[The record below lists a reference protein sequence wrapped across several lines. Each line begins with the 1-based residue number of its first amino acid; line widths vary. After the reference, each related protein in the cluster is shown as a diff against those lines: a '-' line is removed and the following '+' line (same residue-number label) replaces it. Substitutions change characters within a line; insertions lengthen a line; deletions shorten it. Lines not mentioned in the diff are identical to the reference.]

1 MFTEGAKS
9 TFYETINLREH
20 RMARK
25 IKGVFIGTGVLFG
38 LIILL
43 LAGVIF
49 CLNTD
54 YAQGLIQ
61 AKVNDVIPG
70 AISWEKCRFS
80 LLTGNFEFRNVVL
93 KGPSDD
99 ELAGLERLFV
109 DLAWTALLKGDLAA
123 SSLILEKPWVTIRVD
138 RDGQINLME
147 AFVSSKREG
156 QRGDEP
162 GGAQIPFNIV
172 LKSVKL
178 VNGSVHYET
187 LASHLSVAAEEISIT
202 GDGNLLKQSA
212 NLTLHI
218 GKAALE
224 NPRIRAELDQSK
236 LEAALER
243 GRVELTAFQVNTASS
258 KLSLSGNVRN
268 VFRGPLLNLT
278 SDIAVSLPELRKS
291 LHLEP
296 TLTGQMVAHVAARGA
311 LDNPEVSLHL
321 DYGGGIIAERQI
333 DRIRL
338 DGELKDRLLTVNSLQ
353 ADVASGHCNLQGE
366 ADLRNAFVN
375 GFLAPRR
382 DLESIS
388 YQFSLKEKDIKLEG
402 LLSGTNNLTGIV
414 HSDLSVHGKGISPR
428 TLSARL
434 ALEMFAERLTT
445 GQVGTPVDGHLKT
458 QASLDQGV
466 VTLGQ
471 LVAKVGDIDLHTN
484 GHFDLGS
491 EKVTAAL
498 TLSAPRLGTTL
509 SSLGVQD
516 VHGEFGLTANI
527 SGVIKQPVFD
537 FQLQGDQLRF
547 QDITIGD
554 VRLNA
559 SLNASGAMQI
569 SQLNLVNQ
577 GSTMQGG
584 GSIQIFNSPS
594 GVEPTQ
600 PLNLSVALRQVEM
613 KDFLT
618 RELVSGTIDGDLNLN
633 GSIKALE
640 GALSLRGKDLATEAA
655 RLGDL
660 NAALRFS
667 EGTVYLDKAELH
679 NQNSFLRILGTAQ
692 ILEPKTG
699 QLLKDPKFQANV
711 QGDTLFIQDFVG
723 KLRGKLALTAHL
735 EGSMTNPTGTLD
747 LDGSALDL
755 GMQKLERLKLRSK
768 LEGDRIYVEPLQITV
783 APGELIE
790 GTGWFSLKKAY
801 EFTVSSQG
809 IALEHIDKVRE
820 QKIADGRLLFDI
832 SGSGTFEDPKLR
844 GEIALNQLEI
854 NGKALDDVQIRL
866 DLHDQLA
873 RISGNLNF
881 DLNGTFHLEKRD
893 FWVSILFDDTE
904 LAPYFK
910 ILDQGALSG
919 TLSGRIEA
927 RGNAGGLDRSE
938 ASVDLSKLDLFFK
951 EKEIAHTQD
960 FKVSWKDE
968 EISIPGLHL
977 RLLKEGRMDI
987 KGHGARNGTL
997 AFEAEG
1003 NVPLTLVSL
1012 FVEDL
1017 PDITGDLSLSAS
1029 MRGTRFHPDIR
1040 AEIGLQNLAFTVPQL
1055 SQKVHDLNGRI
1066 QMTPQAIMIDGIEG
1080 QLDTGRF
1087 DLAGKIDLDHFQPD
1101 KVDVRFN
1108 GSALPFRIPDTLDL
1122 LFNTT
1127 LQVRGT
1133 EAQSMIQGEAV
1144 ILEGTYYKDVNLSLL
1159 QRIGEKRREEA
1170 IAPSEIT
1177 QPFLKNTGLDIA
1189 VKSRSPIV
1197 VDNNLAHLDVNPDI
1211 RISGGLNNPI
1221 LGGRANVESG
1231 TVSYLRRTFV
1241 VKKGVVDFLNPY
1253 RTEPT
1258 LDIEGEVEVRNWTI
1272 LLAISGTP
1280 EELAFKLTS
1289 NPSEEEG
1296 DILSLLVAG
1305 RTTHELIA
1313 GEGGTPRST
1322 SQMVAGL
1329 LSSTFGEDVKKTTGL
1344 DILEVDSQGEAGGAA
1359 SDRVKV
1365 TIGKELSKRTI
1376 IKYATESKDGVLTQ
1390 RAIAEY
1396 KFLENIL
1403 LSGFQDNTGIF
1414 GGALKFKLEFR

>member
-1 MFTEGAKS
+1 
-9 TFYETINLREH
+9 
-20 RMARK
+20 MARK
-25 IKGVFIGTGVLFG
+25 MKTVFIGAGVLIG
-38 LIILL
+38 LMILL
-43 LAGVIF
+43 LAGAVF
-49 CLNTD
+49 CLNTN
-54 YAQGLIQ
+54 YVQGLIQ
-61 AKVNDVIPG
+61 AKVNHVIPG
-70 AISWEKCRFS
+70 AISWEKSRLS
-80 LLTGNFEFRNVVL
+80 LLAGEFELTNVVL

-99 ELAGLERLFV
+99 ELAGLDRLFV
-109 DLAWTALLKGDLAA
+109 DLAWTTLFKGDLTVA
-123 SSLILEKPWVTIRVD
+123 SLILEEPWATIRVD

-147 AFVSSKREG
+147 ALISSKREEKKLD
-156 QRGDEP
+156 QERREP
-162 GGAQIPFNIV
+162 IPFNLV
-172 LKSVKL
+172 LKSLKL
-178 VNGSVHYET
+178 LNGSVHYEA
-187 LASHLSVAAEEISIT
+187 LENSFKAAVEDIDIT
-202 GDGNLLKQSA
+202 ADGNLLKQAA
-212 NLTLHI
+212 NLTLHM

-224 NPRIRAELDQSK
+224 SPKIQAELDQSK
-236 LEAALER
+236 LEAALEG
-243 GRVELTAFQVNTASS
+243 GRLDLGAVQVNTASS
-258 KLSLSGNVRN
+258 KLFLSGNIGD
-268 VFRGPLLNLT
+268 VFRKPLLNLT
-278 SDIAVSLPELRKS
+278 SDLAVSLPELRKS
-291 LHLEP
+291 LLLEP

-311 LDNPEVSLHL
+311 LDNPEVSFHL
-321 DYGGGIIAERQI
+321 DYGGGIIAEKQI

-338 DGELKDRLLTVNSLQ
+338 DGALKDRLLAVNNLE
-353 ADVASGHCNLQGE
+353 ADVASGHCNVQGE
-366 ADLRNAFVN
+366 ADLRNAFIN
-375 GFLAPRR
+375 GFLAPPG

-388 YQFSLKEKDIKLEG
+388 YKLLLKQKDIRLEG
-402 LLSGTNNLTGIV
+402 LLSGTSNVTGIL
-414 HSDLSVHGKGISPR
+414 HSDLSVHGKGISPE

-434 ALEMFAERLTT
+434 ALEMFAEQLTT
-445 GQVGTPVDGHLKT
+445 GQVSTPIDGHVKT

-466 VTLGQ
+466 VTLKQ
-471 LVAKVGDIDLHTN
+471 LVAKVGDIDLQTR
-484 GHFDLGS
+484 GWVDLGS
-491 EKVTAAL
+491 EKVTAEL
-498 TLSAPRLGTTL
+498 TLAAARLGSTL

-516 VHGEFGLTANI
+516 VHGEFALTAHI

-554 VRLNA
+554 VRLSA
-559 SLNASGAMQI
+559 SLDPSGTLRI
-569 SQLNLVNQ
+569 SQLDLANQ

-584 GSIQIFNSPS
+584 GSIQIFDSAS
-594 GVEPTQ
+594 GVDPRR

-613 KDFLT
+613 KDFLKK
-618 RELVSGTIDGDLNLN
+618 ELVSGTIDGDLNLN

-660 NAALRFS
+660 NLGLRFS
-667 EGTVYLDKAELH
+667 EGTVYLDEAELH
-679 NQNSFLRILGTAQ
+679 NQNSILRISGTAQ

-699 QLLKDPKFQANV
+699 KLVKDPKFQANV
-711 QGDTLFIQDFVG
+711 EGDTLFIEDFIA
-723 KLRGKLALTAHL
+723 KLRGKLALAAHL
-735 EGSMTNPTGTLD
+735 EGSMTNPKGTLN
-747 LDGSALDL
+747 LDGSSLDL
-755 GMQKLERLKLRSK
+755 GLQKLEKLRLRSK
-768 LEGDRIYVEPLQITV
+768 LDGEKIWIEPVQITM
-783 APGELIE
+783 APGEQIE

-801 EFTVSSQG
+801 EFAVSSQG
-809 IALEHIDKVRE
+809 IALEHIDKIRE

-832 SGSGTFEDPKLR
+832 SGSGTFEDPQLR

-881 DLNGTFHLEKRD
+881 DLNGTFHLAEKD
-893 FWVSILFDDTE
+893 FSISVLFDETE

-910 ILDQGALSG
+910 ILDQGDLSG

-927 RGNAGGLDRSE
+927 RGNARGLDRSE
-938 ASVDLSKLDLFFK
+938 ASIDFSKLDLFFK
-951 EKEIAHTQD
+951 EKEVAHTQD
-960 FKVSWKDE
+960 FRVSWKDE
-968 EISIPGLHL
+968 EISIPGLRL

-987 KGHGARNGTL
+987 KGHGKRNGAL
-997 AFEAEG
+997 DFQAEG
-1003 NVPLTLVSL
+1003 NVPLTLASL

-1017 PDITGDLSLSAS
+1017 PDITGDLSLSAR
-1029 MRGTRFHPDIR
+1029 MTGTRFHPDIR
-1040 AEIGLQNLAFTVPQL
+1040 AEMGFQDVGFTVPQL

-1108 GSALPFRIPDTLDL
+1108 GNALPFRIPDTLDL
-1122 LFNTT
+1122 LLNTT

-1144 ILEGTYYKDVNLSLL
+1144 IVEGTYYKDVNLSLV

-1177 QPFLKNTGLDIA
+1177 QSFLKNMGLDIA
-1189 VKSRSPIV
+1189 VKARNAIV

-1211 RISGGLNNPI
+1211 RISGRLNNPI

-1258 LDIEGEVEVRNWTI
+1258 LDIESEVEVRNWAI

-1280 EELAFKLTS
+1280 DELAFKLTS

-1305 RTTHELIA
+1305 KTTRELIA

-1329 LSSTFGEDVKKTTGL
+1329 ISSTFGEDVKKTTGL
-1344 DILEVDSQGEAGGAA
+1344 DILEVDTQGEAGGEA

-1376 IKYATESKDGVLTQ
+1376 IKYAAESKGGELTQ

-1396 KFLENIL
+1396 KFFENIL
-1403 LSGFQDNTGIF
+1403 LSGFQGDTGTF

>member
-1 MFTEGAKS
+1 VEAADIVRG
-9 TFYETINLREH
+9 H
-20 RMARK
+20 GMARK
-25 IKGVFIGTGVLFG
+25 MKTVFIGAGVLIG
-38 LIILL
+38 LMILL
-43 LAGVIF
+43 LTAAVF

-61 AKVNDVIPG
+61 AKVNAVIPG
-70 AISWEKCRFS
+70 TISWEKSHFS
-80 LLTGNFEFRNVVL
+80 LLRGEFELKNVVL
-93 KGPSDD
+93 KGASDD
-99 ELAGLERLFV
+99 ELAGLDRLFV
-109 DLAWTALLKGDLAA
+109 DLAWTTLLKGDLTVA
-123 SSLILEKPWVTIRVD
+123 SLILEKPWATIRVAP
-138 RDGQINLME
+138 DGQINLME
-147 AFVSSKREG
+147 ALIASKREEK
-156 QRGDEP
+156 EP
-162 GGAQIPFNIV
+162 HQEKREPVPFNLI
-172 LKSVKL
+172 LKSLKL
-178 VNGSVHYET
+178 LNGSVHYEA
-187 LASHLSVAAEEISIT
+187 LANNFKAAVQDIDIT
-202 GDGNLLKQSA
+202 AHGNLLKRAA
-212 NLTLHI
+212 NLTLHT
-218 GKAALE
+218 GKATLE
-224 NPRIRAELDQSK
+224 SSKIQAELDHSK
-236 LEAALER
+236 AEAALEG
-243 GRVELTAFQVNTASS
+243 GRLDLGAIQINTAASN
-258 KLSLSGNVRN
+258 LSLSGNIGD
-268 VFRGPLLNLT
+268 VFRKPLLNLT
-278 SDIAVSLPELRKS
+278 SDIAVSLPELRKN
-291 LHLEP
+291 LHWEP

-311 LDNPEVSLHL
+311 PDNPDMSFHL

-375 GFLAPRR
+375 GFLAPPR

-388 YQFSLKEKDIKLEG
+388 YKLLLKQKDIRLEG
-402 LLSGTNNLTGIV
+402 LLSGTNNVKGIL

-434 ALEMFAERLTT
+434 ALEMSAERLTT
-445 GQVGTPVDGHLKT
+445 GQVSTPVDGHLKT

-466 VTLGQ
+466 VTLKQ

-491 EKVTAAL
+491 EKVAAEL
-498 TLSAPRLGTTL
+498 TLAAPRLGSTL

-516 VHGEFGLTANI
+516 VHGEFALTANI
-527 SGVIKQPVFD
+527 SGIIKQPVFD

-547 QDITIGD
+547 QDITIGQ
-554 VRLNA
+554 VRLSA
-559 SLNASGAMQI
+559 SLDPSGTLRI
-569 SQLNLVNQ
+569 SQLNLANQ
-577 GSTMQGG
+577 GSTVQGG
-584 GSIQIFNSPS
+584 GSIQIFNSAS
-594 GVEPTQ
+594 RVEPTR
-600 PLNLSVALRQVEM
+600 PLKLSVALRQVEM
-613 KDFLT
+613 KDFF
-618 RELVSGTIDGDLNLN
+618 REDLVSGTIDGDLNLN

-667 EGTVYLDKAELH
+667 EGTVYLDEAKLH
-679 NQNSFLRILGTAQ
+679 NRNSILRISGTAQ
-692 ILEPKTG
+692 ILEPKTVK
-699 QLLKDPKFQANV
+699 LLKDPKFQANV
-711 QGDTLFIQDFVG
+711 QGDTLFIEDFIA
-723 KLRGKLALTAHL
+723 KLRGKLALAAHL

-747 LDGSALDL
+747 LDASGLDL
-755 GMQKLERLKLRSK
+755 GPQKLEKLRLRSK
-768 LEGDRIYVEPLQITV
+768 LEGQKIWIDPVQITV

-832 SGSGTFEDPKLR
+832 SGSGTFEDPQLR

-854 NGKALDDVQIRL
+854 NGKALDDIQIRL

-881 DLNGTFHLEKRD
+881 DFNGTFHLEKRD

-910 ILDQGALSG
+910 VLDQGDLSG
-919 TLSGRIEA
+919 MLSGRIEA
-927 RGNAGGLDRSE
+927 RGNARVLDRSE
-938 ASVDLSKLDLFFK
+938 ASVDLSKMDLFFK

-987 KGHGARNGTL
+987 KGHGAPNGAL

-1003 NVPLTLVSL
+1003 NVPLTLASL

-1040 AEIGLQNLAFTVPQL
+1040 AEIGLQNLGFTVPQL

-1144 ILEGTYYKDVNLSLL
+1144 ILEGTYYKDVNLSLVK
-1159 QRIGEKRREEA
+1159 RIGEKRREEA
-1170 IAPSEIT
+1170 VAPSEIT
-1177 QPFLKNTGLDIA
+1177 QPFLKNMGLDIT
-1189 VKSRSPIV
+1189 VKARNAIV

-1211 RISGGLNNPI
+1211 RISGTLNNPI

-1280 EELAFKLTS
+1280 DELTFKLTS

-1329 LSSTFGEDVKKTTGL
+1329 ISSTFGEDVKNTTGL
-1344 DILEVDSQGEAGGAA
+1344 DILEVDTQGEVGGEG

-1396 KFLENIL
+1396 KFFENIL

>member
-1 MFTEGAKS
+1 
-9 TFYETINLREH
+9 
-20 RMARK
+20 MARK
-25 IKGVFIGTGVLFG
+25 MKTVFIGAGVLIG
-38 LIILL
+38 LMILL
-43 LAGVIF
+43 LIGAVF

-70 AISWEKCRFS
+70 AISWEKSRLS
-80 LLTGNFEFRNVVL
+80 LLTGEFELRNVVL

-99 ELAGLERLFV
+99 ELAGLDRFFV
-109 DLAWTALLKGDLAA
+109 DLAWTTLLKGDLTIA
-123 SSLILEKPWVTIRVD
+123 SLILEKPWATIRVD
-138 RDGQINLME
+138 RDGQINFME
-147 AFVSSKREG
+147 ALIASKREEKRLD
-156 QRGDEP
+156 QEKREP
-162 GGAQIPFNIV
+162 IPLNLV
-172 LKSVKL
+172 LKSL
-178 VNGSVHYET
+178 RLLNGSVHYE
-187 LASHLSVAAEEISIT
+187 APENNFKAVVQDIDIT
-202 GDGNLLKQSA
+202 AHGNLLKQA
-212 NLTLHI
+212 GNLTLHT

-224 NPRIRAELDQSK
+224 SPKIRAELDHSK
-236 LEAALER
+236 LEAALDG
-243 GRVELTAFQVNTASS
+243 GRLDLGAVQINTPASN
-258 KLSLSGNVRN
+258 LSLSGNIGD
-268 VFRGPLLNLT
+268 VFRKPLLNLT

-296 TLTGQMVAHVAARGA
+296 TLTGQVAAHIAARGA
-311 LDNPEVSLHL
+311 PDNPDVSFHL
-321 DYGGGIIAERQI
+321 DYGGGIIAEKQV
-333 DRIRL
+333 DRVRL
-338 DGELKDRLLTVNSLQ
+338 DGELKDRLLTVNNLQ

-375 GFLAPRR
+375 GFLASPR

-388 YQFSLKEKDIKLEG
+388 YKVILKQKDIRLEG
-402 LLSGTNNLTGIV
+402 LLSGTNNVKGIL

-434 ALEMFAERLTT
+434 ALEIFAERLTT
-445 GQVGTPVDGHLKT
+445 GQVSTPVDGRLKT

-466 VTLGQ
+466 VTLKQ
-471 LVAKVGDIDLHTN
+471 LVAKVGDIDLQTK
-484 GHFDLGS
+484 GDFDLGS
-491 EKVTAAL
+491 EKVTAEL
-498 TLSAPRLGTTL
+498 TLAAPRLGSTF

-537 FQLQGDQLRF
+537 FQLQGDRLRF

-554 VRLNA
+554 VRLSA
-559 SLNASGAMQI
+559 SLDPSGILRIA
-569 SQLNLVNQ
+569 QLNVSNQ

-584 GSIQIFNSPS
+584 GSIQIFNSAS
-594 GVEPTQ
+594 RVQPTR

-613 KDFLT
+613 KDFL
-618 RELVSGTIDGDLNLN
+618 RDELVRGTIDGDLNLN

-667 EGTVYLDKAELH
+667 EGTVYLDEAELH
-679 NQNSFLRILGTAQ
+679 NQNSILRISGTAQ
-692 ILEPKTG
+692 ILEPKTV

-711 QGDTLFIQDFVG
+711 EGDTLFIQDFVG
-723 KLRGKLALTAHL
+723 KLRGKVALAARL
-735 EGSMTNPTGTLD
+735 EGSMTNPIGTLD
-747 LDGSALDL
+747 LDGSSLDL
-755 GMQKLERLKLRSK
+755 GPQKLEKLRLHSK
-768 LEGDRIYVEPLQITV
+768 LEGEKIWIEPLQLTV

-801 EFTVSSQG
+801 DFAISSQG

-832 SGSGTFEDPKLR
+832 SGSGTFEDPQLR

-854 NGKALDDVQIRL
+854 NGKALDNVQLRL
-866 DLHDQLA
+866 DLYDHLA

-881 DLNGTFHLEKRD
+881 DLNGTFHLGKKD
-893 FWVSILFDDTE
+893 FWVSILFDETE

-910 ILDQGALSG
+910 ILDQGDLSG

-927 RGNAGGLDRSE
+927 RGNARGLDRSE
-938 ASVDLSKLDLFFK
+938 ASVNLSKLDLFFK

-960 FKVSWKDE
+960 LRISWKDE
-968 EISIPGLHL
+968 EISIPGVHL
-977 RLLKEGRMDI
+977 RLLKEGRLDI
-987 KGHGARNGTL
+987 KGHGTRTGAL

-1003 NVPLTLVSL
+1003 DVPLTLASL
-1012 FVEDL
+1012 FVEEL
-1017 PDITGDLSLSAS
+1017 ADITGDLSLSAG
-1029 MRGTRFHPDIR
+1029 MRGTRIHPDIR
-1040 AEIGLQNLAFTVPQL
+1040 AEIGFQNVAFTVPQL

-1087 DLAGKIDLDHFQPD
+1087 NLAGKIDLDHFQPD

-1108 GSALPFRIPDTLDL
+1108 GNALPFRIPDTLDL
-1122 LFNTT
+1122 LLNTA

-1133 EAQSMIQGEAV
+1133 EAQSTIQGEAV
-1144 ILEGTYYKDVNLSLL
+1144 ILEGTYYKDVNLSLV
-1159 QRIGEKRREEA
+1159 QRIREKRREEA
-1170 IAPSEIT
+1170 LAPSEIT
-1177 QPFLKNTGLDIA
+1177 RPFLKNMGFDIA
-1189 VKSRSPIV
+1189 VKSRNPIV

-1211 RISGGLNNPI
+1211 RISGTLNNPI
-1221 LGGRANVESG
+1221 LGGRANVVSG
-1231 TVSYLRRTFV
+1231 TISYLRRTFV

-1258 LDIEGEVEVRNWTI
+1258 LDIESEVKVRNWAI

-1280 EELAFKLTS
+1280 DELAFKLTS

-1313 GEGGTPRST
+1313 GEGGTPQST

-1329 LSSTFGEDVKKTTGL
+1329 ISSTFGEDVKKTTGL
-1344 DILEVDSQGEAGGAA
+1344 DILEVDTQGTAGGVA

-1376 IKYATESKDGVLTQ
+1376 IKYAAESKDGVLTQ

-1403 LSGFQDNTGIF
+1403 LSGFQGDTGIF
-1414 GGALKFKLEFR
+1414 GGALMFKLEFR